1 MESSCPNGRAPLPDR
16 QSPFRNHLLTRL
28 SPGDLLLLGPLEHV
42 ELPVRQT
49 LEPAGTPIKFVYF
62 IEEGVASVVSQTLGQ
77 REIEVG
83 LIGPEGMTGIALLM
97 AVDQSPFETFIQV
110 EGTGYR
116 LAADRLVQAI
126 ASSEELRKV
135 LARYARMFYLQV
147 ASTSVSNG
155 SSKLE
160 ERLAR
165 WLLMVGDRAG
175 ASFHI
180 THAFLAT
187 MLAVRRSGV
196 TLSLQVLEG
205 RGLIRSGRGVV
216 TILDRAGLVEASNG
230 AYGLAEREQARLF
243 PHPDEDRT
251 ASS

>member
-1 MESSCPNGRAPLPDR
+1 MPDR
-16 QSPFRNHLLTRL
+16 QSRFRNHLLTRL
-28 SPGDLLLLGPLEHV
+28 SPGDLSLLGPLEHV

-49 LEPAGTPIKFVYF
+49 LEPANTPIEFVYF
-62 IEEGVASVVSQTLGQ
+62 IEEGVASVVAQTLGQ

-83 LIGPEGMTGIALLM
+83 LIGPEGMTGIALLTSD
-97 AVDQSPFETFIQV
+97 DQSPFETFIQV

-126 ASSEELRKV
+126 ASSEALRTV
-135 LARYARMFYLQV
+135 LARYARVFYLQV
-147 ASTSVSNG
+147 AATSVSNG
-155 SSKLE
+155 NSKLE

-175 ASFHI
+175 VSFHI

-205 RGLIRSGRGVV
+205 RGLIRSGRGIV
-216 TILDRAGLVEASNG
+216 TILDRAGLIGASNG
-230 AYGLAEREQARLF
+230 AYGLAEREEARKF
-243 PHPDEDRT
+243 PDPDEGTGRQKQ
-251 ASS
+251 

>member
-1 MESSCPNGRAPLPDR
+1 LPDR
-16 QSPFRNHLLTRL
+16 DFPFQNRLLTRL
-28 SPGDLLLLGPLEHV
+28 SPGDLSLLGPLEHV
-42 ELPVRQT
+42 ELPLRQT
-49 LEPAGTPIKFVYF
+49 LEPAGAPVEFVYF
-62 IEEGVASVVSQTLGQ
+62 IEEGVASVVAQAAGQ

-83 LIGPEGMTGIALLM
+83 LIGSEGMTGVALLNGD
-97 AVDQSPFETFIQV
+97 DQSPFETFIQV

-116 LAADRLVQAI
+116 LTADRLMRAI
-126 ASSEELRKV
+126 TTSDELRV
-135 LARYARMFYLQV
+135 TLTRYARVFHLQV
-147 ASTSVSNG
+147 AATSVSNG
-155 SSKLE
+155 NSKLE

-205 RGLIRSGRGVV
+205 RGLIRSARGNV
-216 TILDRAGLVEASNG
+216 TILDRAGLVEAANG
-230 AYGLAEREQARLF
+230 AYGLAEREEARLF
-243 PHPDEDRT
+243 PDPEKGTT
-251 ASS
+251 AAP

>member
-1 MESSCPNGRAPLPDR
+1 M
-16 QSPFRNHLLTRL
+16 
-28 SPGDLLLLGPLEHV
+28 LGPLEHV
-42 ELPVRQT
+42 ELAVRQT
-49 LEPAGTPIKFVYF
+49 LEPADTRIEFVYF
-62 IEEGVASVVSQTLGQ
+62 IEEGVASVVAQTSGQ

-83 LIGPEGMTGIALLM
+83 LIGPEGMTGISLLTSD
-97 AVDQSPFETFIQV
+97 DQSPFETFIQV

-126 ASSEELRKV
+126 ASSEELRAV
-135 LARYARMFYLQV
+135 LVRYARVFYLQV
-147 ASTSVSNG
+147 AATSVSNG
-155 SSKLE
+155 NSKLE

-205 RGLIRSGRGVV
+205 RGLIRSGRGTV
-216 TILDRAGLVEASNG
+216 TILDRAGLIDASNG
-230 AYGLAEREQARLF
+230 AYGLAEREEVRLF
-243 PHPDEDRT
+243 PDREKGTT
-251 ASS
+251 ATS